1 MSAQKELTADQLAI
15 IEKVR
20 KLLALAEANDNP
32 NEAAAAGAK
41 AQKLLA
47 DYNLE
52 SANVEG
58 ATQDDARE
66 AVKLDGGTH
75 AFQRD
80 LWRAVA
86 ELNFCSYWAQEYTAT
101 ETKHVWSKAG
111 ASLGTQTK
119 QVKRHRHNLIGR
131 IVNARMTVAMAT
143 YLLEAIERVLRERLN
158 GAPAGSNWAWSFRK
172 GAASTLVGKLYD
184 RRAEYIAEEN
194 ERARRA
200 AASSGPAS
208 GSTALTLTTFAK
220 SEKERNDDFRF
231 GEGWSARQAIAAAKA
246 VAAHDKMRK
255 AFTEWREK
263 HPKAPASKFK
273 FTDENG
279 TEWRYGRASSGRSA
293 RDTSI
298 NADAY
303 DDGRQ
308 AAEDI
313 GLDTQVAH
321 APQGRL
327 G

>member
-1 MSAQKELTADQLAI
+1 M
-15 IEKVR
+15 
-20 KLLALAEANDNP
+20 
-32 NEAAAAGAK
+32 
-41 AQKLLA
+41 
-47 DYNLE
+47 
-52 SANVEG
+52 
-58 ATQDDARE
+58 
-66 AVKLDGGTH
+66 KLDGGAH

-101 ETKHVWSKAG
+101 ETKHLWSKAG
-111 ASLGTQTK
+111 TSLGTKTTE
-119 QVKRHRHNLIGR
+119 VKRHRHNLIGR
-131 IVNARMTVAMAT
+131 IVNTRMTTAMAT

-194 ERARRA
+194 EKVRRA
-200 AASSGPAS
+200 AAS
-208 GSTALTLTTFAK
+208 
-220 SEKERNDDFRF
+220 
-231 GEGWSARQAIAAAKA
+231 
-246 VAAHDKMRK
+246 
-255 AFTEWREK
+255 
-263 HPKAPASKFK
+263 KFK
-273 FTDENG
+273 FVDEKG
-279 TEWRYGRASSGRSA
+279 TEWRYGKASRSSGA

-327 G
+327 A